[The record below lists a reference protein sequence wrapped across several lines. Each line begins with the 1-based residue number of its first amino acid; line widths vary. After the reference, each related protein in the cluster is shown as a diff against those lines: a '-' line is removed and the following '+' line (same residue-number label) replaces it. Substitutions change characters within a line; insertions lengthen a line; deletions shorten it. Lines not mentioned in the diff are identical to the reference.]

1 MRRGVAAAILAV
13 AAAAAAAA
21 AVIVAVTASGP
32 GGPGHG
38 AGPARPARARA
49 GAAASYY
56 LSLGDSLSRGVQ
68 PDRAGASVPTGQ
80 GYPDQ
85 LYAML
90 RPGHP
95 GLRLVKL
102 GCPGETT
109 GTMIHGGICRYRAGS
124 QLAAA
129 VRFLRAH
136 RGRVSLITIDIGA
149 NDPNSCI
156 FHPSLGSAARC
167 VQSTIPG
174 AVRNLATIL
183 RTLRAAAGP
192 RVRVIGMSY
201 YVPELA
207 EWRNGLV
214 GQALARLS
222 ERLAAGYN
230 NLLAGAYAAAG
241 ARVAD
246 VAGAFRT
253 ADFAGQ
259 VSLPAAGPVPR
270 NVALICSWT
279 WACARPPRGPNQHAN
294 SAGYRVIARAFRQAD
309 LR

>member
-1 MRRGVAAAILAV
+1 MRRGIAV
-13 AAAAAAAA
+13 AIIAAAA
-21 AVIVAVTASGP
+21 AVVAVAAVAVATSGP
-32 GGPGHG
+32 
-38 AGPARPARARA
+38 AGTARLGSPHRAPARPV
-49 GAAASYY
+49 ASYY

-68 PDRAGASVPTGQ
+68 PDRSGASVPTGQ

-90 RPGHP
+90 RAGHP

-102 GCPGETT
+102 GCSGETT
-109 GTMIHGGICRYRAGS
+109 STMIHGGVCAYRGGS

-156 FHPSLGSAARC
+156 FHPSLGKLARC
-167 VQSTIPG
+167 VRSAIPG
-174 AVRNLATIL
+174 AVGNLARIL
-183 RTLRAAAGP
+183 LALRAAGGSK
-192 RVRVIGMSY
+192 VRIIGMSY

-222 ERLAAGYN
+222 EQLAAGLNY
-230 NLLAGAYAAAG
+230 LLTRAYGAAG

-253 ADFAGQ
+253 RDFAGR
-259 VSLPAAGPVPR
+259 VSRPAVGTVPP
-270 NVALICSWT
+270 NVALICSLT
-279 WACARPPRGPNQHAN
+279 WACAPPPRGPNEHAN
-294 SAGYRVIARAFRQAD
+294 AAGYRVIAQAFRRAD
-309 LR
+309 AR

>member
-1 MRRGVAAAILAV
+1 
-13 AAAAAAAA
+13 
-21 AVIVAVTASGP
+21 
-32 GGPGHG
+32 
-38 AGPARPARARA
+38 
-49 GAAASYY
+49 
-56 LSLGDSLSRGVQ
+56 
-68 PDRAGASVPTGQ
+68 
-80 GYPDQ
+80 
-85 LYAML
+85 ML
-90 RPGHP
+90 RPGDRA
-95 GLRLVKL
+95 LRLVKL
-102 GCPGETT
+102 GCPSETT
-109 GTMIHGGICRYRAGS
+109 GTMLHGGICRYRAGS

-136 RGRVSLITIDIGA
+136 RGRVSLVTIDIGA

-156 FHPSLGSAARC
+156 FHPSLGNAARC
-167 VQSTIPG
+167 VESTIPG
-174 AVRNLATIL
+174 AVRNLARIL

-192 RVRVIGMSY
+192 GVRIIGMSY

-214 GQALARLS
+214 GQAMARLS

-230 NLLAGAYAAAG
+230 NLLAGAYSTAG

-246 VAGAFRT
+246 VAGAFRS

-270 NVALICSWT
+270 NVSLICSWT